1 MLRQLSRRAIAG
13 LGFVLSVA
21 VALPL
26 SIAPSASAAKSNF
39 YFVNSTSYDVLK
51 LYMSDS
57 NDPKWRYVGDEIGSG
72 ETSKINFVNPYGRPC
87 YYDFK
92 WVFPNGYTQEVR
104 RVNVCKYDYYQI
116 TD

>member
-21 VALPL
+21 LPL
-26 SIAPSASAAKSNF
+26 SIAPSASAEKANF
-39 YFVNSTSYDVLK
+39 HFVNRSSYDVLK

-57 NDPKWRYVGDEIGSG
+57 NDPNWRYVGGEIGSG
-72 ETSKINFVNPYGRPC
+72 EASKIKFMNPYGRPC

-92 WVFPNGYTQEVR
+92 WMFPNGYTQEVR
-104 RVNVCKYDYYQI
+104 RVNVCKYDYFQV